1 MRAFDLSQQQIQRG
15 DVVGRLDLRQHDAV
29 DALADSVD
37 DVVWD
42 MLIPADVHMP
52 LALLRTAPI
61 RSAAI
66 LRSAVKS
73 RLPEPQLT
81 RLRRLRERVHA
92 VEGGSR
98 VPAHRI
104 GAEPWWLRHRPAGIS
119 APRRA

>member
-1 MRAFDLSQQQIQRG
+1 MLELGLGQQSYK
-15 DVVGRLDLRQHDAV
+15 LRF
-29 DALADSVD
+29 ADSID

-52 LALLRTAPI
+52 LALLRTAPT
-61 RSAAI
+61 RGAAI

-104 GAEPWWLRHRPAGIS
+104 GAEPWRLRHRPAGIS